1 MNRIKLVFACAAL
14 TASQA
19 CNKPAGDTRADEK
32 ALMQTSR
39 DWSQA
44 AQSGD
49 MEKVAAYF
57 ADDAVMISSGEPP
70 VRGRQAVRSYLAES
84 MKIPGFRISWEP
96 IEAKVAGDMG
106 YLLERTQMTMTGAQG
121 MPVTQELQ
129 TVTIWRKQPDGAWKN
144 VVDIAVPA
152 PAADVP
158 A

>member
-1 MNRIKLVFACAAL
+1 MNGIKFVFACAAL
-14 TASQA
+14 AVAPA
-19 CNKPAGDTRADEK
+19 CTKPAGDTRADEK

-49 MEKVAAYF
+49 MEKVASYF
-57 ADDAVMISSGEPP
+57 ADDAVMISSGEKP

-96 IEAKVAGDMG
+96 LEGKVTGDMG
-106 YLLERTQMTMTGAQG
+106 YLLERTRMTMTGPQG
-121 MPVTQELQ
+121 TPVTQELQ

-152 PAADVP
+152 AAADAP